1 MIKRLNAFTILLFGV
16 FFFALAENI
25 TINNL
30 QSVKVDQLK
39 DPQIEDFVKKY
50 TNAGYT
56 LADIEQ
62 LAKSRKMPAA
72 EWEKLRLRINELETL
87 KSATTEIVE
96 ADNKIKETAE
106 LQKKAEHN
114 GHDSR
119 IFGASLF
126 SNSKVSFEPS
136 QSVATPRNYVIGP
149 NDVLHI
155 DIFGMAEATY
165 DLTVNKEG
173 HIRIP
178 NAGVVQVSGL
188 TIENAEK
195 IIKKKLAVIYS
206 SIHSGGTNVAVSIN
220 NIRSIKVYIMG
231 EVNTPG
237 SYTLTSVSS
246 VFNALNACGGPS
258 DNGTMRNI
266 KVIRGGKEI
275 AKVDLY
281 EFLTN
286 GTMPSNTTLQD
297 QDVIQVPTYGI
308 RVDVSG
314 EVKREGIFEM
324 KEGETLQNLIDYC
337 GGFTDK
343 AYTERISVTR
353 NINGEKSVADVS
365 KELFNMFTPKAGDVY
380 RIGQILEK
388 YNNRVQIIGSVF
400 RPGVYALEG
409 KMTLK
414 DLVKKAD
421 GLTEDAFM
429 GSATIVRLQD
439 DLTPEIISFNVKDLI
454 DGNFNIELRKEDVV
468 TIGGKDEF
476 GYKKQIIVRG
486 RVLSPGAFPYYENA
500 TLRDMIFLAKGF
512 EENADPNKIEVVRM
526 IQDADELK
534 SGHKKSE
541 VFILS
546 LDNEL
551 NGADGNFKLMPND
564 QITIRI
570 KEGYEMLG
578 TVQIVGEARQG
589 GQYAITSKTERIS
602 DVIARAG
609 GITQYAYPKG
619 AFLLRNS
626 NRTEAERRR
635 DMKIIEMLNNAED
648 EEMRQKI
655 KNELMERQDL
665 VGIPLDKIIKDPE
678 DEESNLTVT
687 DGDIIFIPQELQ
699 TITIG
704 GSVQVPGKEVYNT
717 SRLRKYVRGAGG
729 FTSNAK
735 KKSVYVAYPSGR
747 IASTKHILWMKN
759 YPKVEPGSHIYIP
772 EKIDKSSDSKER
784 TQFIVSISS
793 SVVTMASVVVT
804 MMSVVANNNSKKN
817 NNSNNSQQ

>member
-1 MIKRLNAFTILLFGV
+1 MIKRLNAFTIFLFG
-16 FFFALAENI
+16 FIFFAFAESI

-50 TNAGYT
+50 TDAGYT

-62 LAKSRKMPAA
+62 LAKSRKMSSA
-72 EWEKLRLRINELETL
+72 EWEKLKVRINQIEAQEST
-87 KSATTEIVE
+87 SVEISE
-96 ADNKIKETAE
+96 ANNRIKETAE
-106 LQKKAEHN
+106 LEKKAERSKQ
-114 GHDSR
+114 DTR
-119 IFGASLF
+119 IFGATLF
-126 SNSKVSFEPS
+126 NNSKVSFEPS
-136 QSVATPRNYVIGP
+136 QAVATPRNYVIGP

-155 DIFGMAEATY
+155 DVFGMAEATY

-173 HIRIP
+173 NIRIP
-178 NAGVVQVSGL
+178 NAGVAQVSGL

-195 IIKKKLAVIYS
+195 TIKKKLSSLYS
-206 SIHSGGTNVAVSIN
+206 SINTGRTSVNVTIN

-231 EVNTPG
+231 EVMTPG

-258 DNGTMRNI
+258 ANGSMRNI
-266 KVIRGGKEI
+266 KVIRSGKEI

-281 EFLTN
+281 EFLAN

-308 RVDVSG
+308 RVDISG

-343 AYTERISVTR
+343 AYTERISVSR
-353 NINGEKSVADVS
+353 NINGGKSVADVT
-365 KELFNMFTPKAGDVY
+365 KELFNIFTPQSGDVY
-380 RIGQILEK
+380 RVGQILEK
-388 YNNRVQIIGSVF
+388 YNNRVQITGSVF
-400 RPGVYALEG
+400 RPGVYALDE

-439 DLTPEIISFNVKDLI
+439 DLTPEIISFNVKDLM

-468 TIGGKDEF
+468 TIGGKNEF
-476 GYKKQIIVRG
+476 EYKKQIYVMG

-500 TLRDMIFLAKGF
+500 TLRDMIFLSKGF
-512 EENADPNKIEVVRM
+512 EENADPSKIEVVRM
-526 IQDADELK
+526 IQDVNELK
-534 SGHKKSE
+534 NGKKKSE
-541 VFILS
+541 VFLLS

-551 NGADGNFKLMPND
+551 NGADGDFKLMPND
-564 QITIRI
+564 QITVRI
-570 KEGYEMLG
+570 KEGYEKLG
-578 TVQIVGEARQG
+578 TVQVVGEARQPG
-589 GQYAITSKTERIS
+589 VYAITDKTEKIS
-602 DVIARAG
+602 DIIARAG

-619 AFLLRNS
+619 AFLIRNS
-626 NRTEAERRR
+626 TRTEAEKRR
-635 DMKIIEMLNNAED
+635 DIKIIEMLNNAEED
-648 EEMRQKI
+648 EMKQKI
-655 KNELMERQDL
+655 RKELMERQDL
-665 VGIPLDKIIKDPE
+665 VGIQLDKILERPG
-678 DEESNLTVT
+678 DEKT
-687 DGDIIFIPQELQ
+687 DLKVNNGDIIFIPLEMQ

-704 GSVQVPGKEVYNT
+704 GSIQVPGKEVYNT
-717 SRLRKYVRGAGG
+717 KRLRRYVKGAGG

-759 YPKVEPGSHIYIP
+759 YPKVEPGSHIYVP
-772 EKIDKSSDSKER
+772 EKVDKTTDGRER
-784 TQFIVSISS
+784 TTFIVSISS
-793 SVVTMASVVVT
+793 SIITMASVVVT
-804 MMSVVANNNSKKN
+804 AISVAKDE
-817 NNSNNSQQ
+817 

>member
-1 MIKRLNAFTILLFGV
+1 MIKRLNVFTIFLFGFI
-16 FFFALAENI
+16 FFSVAAGI
-25 TINNL
+25 SINNL

-50 TNAGYT
+50 TDAGYT

-62 LAKSRKMPAA
+62 IAKSRKMPSS
-72 EWEKLRLRINELETL
+72 EWEKLKMRINELESQE
-87 KSATTEIVE
+87 SATVEIAE
-96 ADNKIKETAE
+96 ANNKIREAAE
-106 LQKKAEHN
+106 LQKKADRNEQN
-114 GHDSR
+114 DR

-126 SNSKVSFEPS
+126 NNSKVSFEPS
-136 QSVATPRNYVIGP
+136 QAVATPRNYVVGP

-155 DIFGMAEATY
+155 DVFGMAEATY

-173 HIRIP
+173 NIRIP

-195 IIKKKLAVIYS
+195 IIKKKLTNLYS
-206 SIHSGGTNVAVSIN
+206 SISTGRTSVNVTIN

-231 EVNTPG
+231 EVMTPG

-258 DNGTMRNI
+258 NKGTMRNI

-275 AKVDLY
+275 ANVDLY
-281 EFLTN
+281 EFLVN

-297 QDVIQVPTYGI
+297 QDVIQVPTYGK

-314 EVKREGIFEM
+314 EVKREGIYEM
-324 KEGETLQNLIDYC
+324 KEGETLQKLIEYC

-353 NINGEKSVADVS
+353 NINGEKSVADVT
-365 KELFNMFTPKAGDVY
+365 KELFGMFSPQAGDVY

-400 RPGVYALEG
+400 RPGVYALDE

-439 DLTPEIISFNVKDLI
+439 DLTPSIISFNVKDLM
-454 DGNFNIELRKEDVV
+454 DGNFNIELKKEDVV

-476 GYKKQIIVRG
+476 EYKKQIIVRG
-486 RVLSPGAFPYYENA
+486 RVLAPGSFPYYENA

-526 IQDADELK
+526 VQDAEELK
-534 SGHKKSE
+534 NGHKKSE

-551 NGADGNFKLMPND
+551 NGADGEFKLKPND
-564 QITIRI
+564 QITIRV
-570 KEGYEMLG
+570 KEGYEKLG
-578 TVQIVGEARQG
+578 VVNILGEAKQAG
-589 GQYAITSKTERIS
+589 EYAITSKTERIS

-619 AFLLRNS
+619 AFLLRSS

-635 DMKIIEMLNNAED
+635 DIKIIEMFNNAED
-648 EEMRQKI
+648 EETKQRIRK
-655 KNELMERQDL
+655 ELMERQDL
-665 VGIPLDKIIKDPE
+665 VGIQLDKIIKDPR
-678 DEESNLTVT
+678 DEESNLTIT
-687 DGDIIFIPQELQ
+687 NGDIIFIPQELQ

-704 GSVQVPGKEVYNT
+704 GSVQVPGKEVYNS

-729 FTSNAK
+729 FTSNAR

-747 IASTKHILWMKN
+747 IASTKHILWVKN

-784 TQFIVSISS
+784 TTFIVSISS
-793 SVVTMASVVVT
+793 SIITMASVAVT
-804 MMSVVANNNSKKN
+804 AMSVAKSSKDK
-817 NNSNNSQQ
+817 

>member
-1 MIKRLNAFTILLFGV
+1 MIKRLNAFTIFLFG
-16 FFFALAENI
+16 FIFFAFAESI

-50 TNAGYT
+50 TDAGYT

-62 LAKSRKMPAA
+62 LAKSRKMSSA
-72 EWEKLRLRINELETL
+72 EWEKLKVRINQIEAQEST
-87 KSATTEIVE
+87 SVEISE
-96 ADNKIKETAE
+96 ANDRIKETSE
-106 LQKKAEHN
+106 LEKKAERSKQ
-114 GHDSR
+114 DTR
-119 IFGASLF
+119 IFGATLF
-126 SNSKVSFEPS
+126 NNSKVSFEPS
-136 QSVATPRNYVIGP
+136 QAVATPRNYVIGP

-155 DIFGMAEATY
+155 DVFGMAEATY

-173 HIRIP
+173 NIRIP
-178 NAGVVQVSGL
+178 NAGVAQVSGL

-195 IIKKKLAVIYS
+195 TIKKKLSSLYS
-206 SIHSGGTNVAVSIN
+206 SINTGRTSVNVTIN

-231 EVNTPG
+231 EVMTPG

-258 DNGTMRNI
+258 ANGSMRNI
-266 KVIRGGKEI
+266 KVIRSGKEI

-281 EFLTN
+281 EFLAN

-308 RVDVSG
+308 RVDISG

-343 AYTERISVTR
+343 AYTERISVSR
-353 NINGEKSVADVS
+353 NINGGKSVADVT
-365 KELFNMFTPKAGDVY
+365 KELFNIFTPQSGDVY
-380 RIGQILEK
+380 RVGQILEK
-388 YNNRVQIIGSVF
+388 YNNRVQITGSVF
-400 RPGVYALEG
+400 RPGVYALDE

-439 DLTPEIISFNVKDLI
+439 DLTPEIISFNVKDLM

-468 TIGGKDEF
+468 TIGGKNEF
-476 GYKKQIIVRG
+476 EYKKQIYVMG

-500 TLRDMIFLAKGF
+500 TLRDMIFLSKGF
-512 EENADPNKIEVVRM
+512 EENADPSKIEVVRM
-526 IQDADELK
+526 IQDVNELK
-534 SGHKKSE
+534 NGKKKSE
-541 VFILS
+541 VFLLS

-551 NGADGNFKLMPND
+551 NGADGDFKLMPND
-564 QITIRI
+564 QITVRI
-570 KEGYEMLG
+570 KEGYEKLG
-578 TVQIVGEARQG
+578 TVQVVGEARQPG
-589 GQYAITSKTERIS
+589 VYAITDKTEKIS
-602 DVIARAG
+602 DIIARAG

-619 AFLLRNS
+619 AFLIRNS
-626 NRTEAERRR
+626 TRTEAEKRR
-635 DMKIIEMLNNAED
+635 DIKIIEMLNNAVED
-648 EEMRQKI
+648 EMKQEIRK
-655 KNELMERQDL
+655 ELMERQDL
-665 VGIPLDKIIKDPE
+665 VGIQLDKILERPG
-678 DEESNLTVT
+678 DEKT
-687 DGDIIFIPQELQ
+687 DLKVNNGDIIFIPLEMQ

-704 GSVQVPGKEVYNT
+704 GSIQVPGKEVYNT
-717 SRLRKYVRGAGG
+717 KRLRRYVKGAGG

-759 YPKVEPGSHIYIP
+759 YPKVEPGSHIYVP
-772 EKIDKSSDSKER
+772 EKVDKTTDGRER
-784 TQFIVSISS
+784 TTFIVSISS
-793 SVVTMASVVVT
+793 SIITMASVVVT
-804 MMSVVANNNSKKN
+804 AISVAKDE
-817 NNSNNSQQ
+817 

>member
-1 MIKRLNAFTILLFGV
+1 MIKRLNAFTIFLFG
-16 FFFALAENI
+16 FIFFAFAESI

-50 TNAGYT
+50 TDAGYT

-62 LAKSRKMPAA
+62 LAKSRKKSSA
-72 EWEKLRLRINELETL
+72 EWEKLKVRINQIEAQEST
-87 KSATTEIVE
+87 SVEISE
-96 ADNKIKETAE
+96 ANNRIKETAE
-106 LQKKAEHN
+106 LEKKAERSKQ
-114 GHDSR
+114 DTR
-119 IFGASLF
+119 IFGATLF
-126 SNSKVSFEPS
+126 NNSKVSFEPS
-136 QSVATPRNYVIGP
+136 QAVATPRNYVIGP

-155 DIFGMAEATY
+155 DVFGMAEATY

-173 HIRIP
+173 NIRIP
-178 NAGVVQVSGL
+178 NAGVTQVSGL

-195 IIKKKLAVIYS
+195 TIKKKLSSLYS
-206 SIHSGGTNVAVSIN
+206 SINTGRTGVNVTIN

-231 EVNTPG
+231 EVMTPG

-258 DNGTMRNI
+258 ANGSMRNI
-266 KVIRGGKEI
+266 KVIRSGKEI

-281 EFLTN
+281 EFLAN

-308 RVDVSG
+308 RVDISG

-343 AYTERISVTR
+343 AYTERISVSR
-353 NINGEKSVADVS
+353 NINGGKSVADVT
-365 KELFNMFTPKAGDVY
+365 KELFNIFTPQSGDVY
-380 RIGQILEK
+380 RVGQILEK
-388 YNNRVQIIGSVF
+388 YNNRVQITGSVF
-400 RPGVYALEG
+400 RPGVYALDE

-439 DLTPEIISFNVKDLI
+439 DLTPEIISFNVKDLM

-468 TIGGKDEF
+468 TIGGKNEF
-476 GYKKQIIVRG
+476 EYKKQIYVMG

-500 TLRDMIFLAKGF
+500 TLRDMIFLSKGF
-512 EENADPNKIEVVRM
+512 EENADPSKIEVVRM
-526 IQDADELK
+526 IQDVNELK
-534 SGHKKSE
+534 NGKKKSE
-541 VFILS
+541 VFLLS

-551 NGADGNFKLMPND
+551 NGADGDFKLMPND
-564 QITIRI
+564 QITVRI
-570 KEGYEMLG
+570 KEGYEKLG
-578 TVQIVGEARQG
+578 TVQVVGEARQPG
-589 GQYAITSKTERIS
+589 VYAITDKTEKIS
-602 DVIARAG
+602 DIIARAG

-619 AFLLRNS
+619 AFLIRNS
-626 NRTEAERRR
+626 TRTEAEKRR
-635 DMKIIEMLNNAED
+635 DIKIIEMLNNAEED
-648 EEMRQKI
+648 EMKQKI
-655 KNELMERQDL
+655 RKELMERQDL
-665 VGIPLDKIIKDPE
+665 VGIQLDKILERPG
-678 DEESNLTVT
+678 DEKT
-687 DGDIIFIPQELQ
+687 DLKVNSGDIIFIPLEMQ

-704 GSVQVPGKEVYNT
+704 GSIQVPGKEVYNT
-717 SRLRKYVRGAGG
+717 KRLRRYVKGAGG

-759 YPKVEPGSHIYIP
+759 YPKVEPGSHIYVP
-772 EKIDKSSDSKER
+772 EKVDKTTDGRER
-784 TQFIVSISS
+784 TTFIVSISS
-793 SVVTMASVVVT
+793 SIITMASVVVT
-804 MMSVVANNNSKKN
+804 AISVAKDE
-817 NNSNNSQQ
+817 